1 MMSELDRINAQ
12 LDEIEEII
20 HADRKRDDEFV
31 VKVCRDL
38 WEIESNLRF
47 TNSLSTVA
55 VVLWLVFVIA
65 WALR

>member
-1 MMSELDRINAQ
+1 MNEPDRINAQ

-47 TNSLSTVA
+47 TNRLTTLA
-55 VVLWLVFVIA
+55 IVLWATLLIS
-65 WALR
+65 WLLQ